1 MVEKKVICCR
11 TDSKKGG
18 EGRVDDDFFGCWCEI
33 KSKKRKGYLSD
44 YNTRL
49 LLFEHS
55 VKVDMILKQVNRE
68 LGEYIFCFFFSV
80 GGGDFD
86 GDLESYSDNI

>member
-1 MVEKKVICCR
+1 MISCFFRRIVFFGRKKVVVGQIVKRAEKEELMIFCFWGVGVKL
-11 TDSKKGG
+11 SL
-18 EGRVDDDFFGCWCEI
+18 
-33 KSKKRKGYLSD
+33 KRKGDLSD

-68 LGEYIFCFFFSV
+68 LGEYIFCFFLF
-80 GGGDFD
+80 GWWW
-86 GDLESYSDNI
+86 

>member
-1 MVEKKVICCR
+1 MIFVWGVVVKLSLNRER
-11 TDSKKGG
+11 GG
-18 EGRVDDDFFGCWCEI
+18 
-33 KSKKRKGYLSD
+33 LSD

-68 LGEYIFCFFFSV
+68 LGEYIVCFFISS
-80 GGGDFD
+80 GDGDF
-86 GDLESYSDNI
+86 GVA

>member
-1 MVEKKVICCR
+1 MKL
-11 TDSKKGG
+11 SL
-18 EGRVDDDFFGCWCEI
+18 
-33 KSKKRKGYLSD
+33 KRKGDLSD

-68 LGEYIFCFFFSV
+68 LGEYIFCFFFSG
-80 GGGDFD
+80 GGGDSLVWFD
-86 GDLESYSDNI
+86 LYSDNI

>member
-1 MVEKKVICCR
+1 V
-11 TDSKKGG
+11 
-18 EGRVDDDFFGCWCEI
+18 FFGR
-33 KSKKRKGYLSD
+33 KKRLFVLGQIVKSAEKEELMIFVWGVVVKLSLNREREGDLSD

-68 LGEYIFCFFFSV
+68 LGEYIVCFFISS
-80 GGGDFD
+80 GDGDF
-86 GDLESYSDNI
+86 GVA